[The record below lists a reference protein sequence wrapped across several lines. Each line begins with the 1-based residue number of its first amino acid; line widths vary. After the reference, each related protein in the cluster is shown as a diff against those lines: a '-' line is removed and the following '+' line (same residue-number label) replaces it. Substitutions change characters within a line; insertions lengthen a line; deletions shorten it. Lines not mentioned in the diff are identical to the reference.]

1 MGEVESALFETSS
14 MEHHRHKYNPVI
26 TSLATPSTSIASSL
40 ESKAS
45 TLSGKVS
52 VLEHEV
58 DSLATKASELLKGI
72 GVQSASK
79 GVSMLQSGH
88 HHGGN
93 SNKLKSRLADLEG
106 LTASVQ
112 EKTNLLETEY
122 FGTTTAE
129 KSMSAR
135 GEGGHSFKV
144 KIETLAS
151 QVDELKSRLSALESA
166 PLLGEVAKLE
176 EKSARLGSDAG
187 RIFTSIGAEGVTASA
202 LPNALHQP
210 LKARLSSLEEYAEH
224 VQRNAATLEY
234 EILGNSWNLP
244 SSGDAQK
251 AGSIKDHAASLGDK
265 LHDLE
270 SRISSLASAPIV
282 GDVSKME
289 DAVASLSS
297 RAAAVARNVGAS
309 ASPGSLTPAP
319 QGAALKVRIA
329 ALENS
334 IGNVLSATSAL
345 EEELAGNV
353 GTMPAQPQKDTLKSK
368 AKFMEL
374 QVENMNARI
383 SALEQQV

>member
-1 MGEVESALFETSS
+1 
-14 MEHHRHKYNPVI
+14 MERHSHKYHPVI
-26 TSLATPSTSIASSL
+26 SSLATTSTGVSSPL

-52 VLEHEV
+52 MLENEV
-58 DSLATKASELLKGI
+58 NSLASKASNLLKSI
-72 GVQSASK
+72 GVHDASK

-88 HHGGN
+88 HHGE
-93 SNKLKSRLADLEG
+93 SHTKLKGRLADLEG

-112 EKTNLLETEY
+112 DKTNLLETEY

-129 KSMSAR
+129 KSMGAR

-176 EKSARLGSDAG
+176 EKSARLGTDAG

-202 LPNALHQP
+202 MPNALHQP
-210 LKARLSSLEEYAEH
+210 LKARLSSLEDYAEH

-234 EILGNSWNLP
+234 EILGNSWNLQT
-244 SSGDAQK
+244 SGDAKK

-265 LHDLE
+265 LHNLE

-309 ASPGSLTPAP
+309 ASPS
-319 QGAALKVRIA
+319 
-329 ALENS
+329 
-334 IGNVLSATSAL
+334 
-345 EEELAGNV
+345 
-353 GTMPAQPQKDTLKSK
+353 D
-368 AKFMEL
+368 
-374 QVENMNARI
+374 
-383 SALEQQV
+383 